1 MVNAI
6 AIFSIIYICLNYV
19 GNVGMSETKG
29 ADQPSTTTKCGK
41 CSLSKRQTKSGSCS
55 PARAVPT
62 IRAFTSYCARTTAYI
77 GQAKQILS
85 RLAQHLAGYERVDL
99 SLKKRGLWREDNPG
113 GWKVHYIETAADALD
128 LWERRYIHTYAN
140 AGYQL
145 YNETTGGQGKGKR
158 GMKGNKPAKGY
169 YDGLEQGRRKARQEI
184 AELFEK
190 HLDYKP
196 KSEPPTRYQIKAMEK
211 FKVIL
216 EEDRD
221 VGKDE

>member
-1 MVNAI
+1 MITIDYNKMRQVFAI
-6 AIFSIIYICLNYV
+6 EKANKERILLACPGCPDHPGIYFLLREDDGIKY
-19 GNVGMSETKG
+19 
-29 ADQPSTTTKCGK
+29 
-41 CSLSKRQTKSGSCS
+41 
-55 PARAVPT
+55 
-62 IRAFTSYCARTTAYI
+62 AYI

-113 GWKVHYIETAADALD
+113 GWKVHYIETAVDALD

-145 YNETTGGQGKGKR
+145 YNETTGGQGEGKR

-169 YDGLEQGRRKARQEI
+169 YDGIEQGRRKARQEI

-196 KSEPPTRYQIKAMEK
+196 KSEPPTRYQVKAMEK
-211 FKVIL
+211 LKAIL
-216 EEDRD
+216 EE
-221 VGKDE
+221 ENEQ